1 MKKLFGLLWL
11 VATCHAPAKIIETKA
26 LTPDDPIPIAISD
39 IFDTTVQFP
48 ATINAVYGLDIAQE
62 KEGEQTPPC
71 RVAYKHPDPS
81 GLIDIHAVT
90 PSASAIMKV
99 VVEGKIY
106 VLVLQASPNP
116 EVAVTLTRG
125 IAAPAVNVGT
135 VTPEEVKAQR
145 PRMDDQF
152 YVGLLDRAR
161 IAPLAQASA
170 PNLYE
175 GYSTRPARYSGGAGT
190 GVETVVTQVSRF
202 SKDDAIVIKGTLT
215 NKTERPVNFDGGAV
229 TVIAGNQVHRA
240 KLVSCQRPVASG
252 ASVPIEVVIQGALD
266 GVSRANLSLSNEF
279 RIETPIPDGQPTT
292 LWDVKNGGATKGPFK
307 ITKPVEQTIP
317 HAQTTTV
324 KETQQ

>member
-1 MKKLFGLLWL
+1 MKKLLGFLWL
-11 VATCHAPAKIIETKA
+11 VAVCHSPAKIIETKA

-39 IFDTTVQFP
+39 QCDTTVQFP
-48 ATINAVYGLDIAQE
+48 DTINGVYGLDIAQE

-90 PSASAIMKV
+90 PDARAIMKV
-99 VVEGKIY
+99 VTEGKIY
-106 VLVLQASPNP
+106 VLLLQASTDP
-116 EVAVTLTRG
+116 EAAVTLTKGLATQSVSGG
-125 IAAPAVNVGT
+125 I
-135 VTPEEVKAQR
+135 VTPAEVKAQR

-152 YVGLLDRAR
+152 YVGLLERAR

-190 GVETVVTQVSRF
+190 GVETTVTQVSRF

-215 NKTERPVNFDGGAV
+215 NKTDRPVNFDGRAV
-229 TVIAGNQVHRA
+229 TVIAGNQVHPA
-240 KLVSCQRPVASG
+240 KMVSCQRPVASG
-252 ASVPIEVVIQGALD
+252 ASVPIEVIIQGSLD

-292 LWDVKNGGATKGPFK
+292 LWDVKNGGAPKGPFK

-317 HAQTTTV
+317 RAQTTTIR
-324 KETQQ
+324 ETQ